1 MSERTA
7 ADGLAA
13 AVARWQGLRVL
24 VLGDALLDDWQ
35 YGEPDRLCREAPVPV
50 VSVGRTE
57 CAPGGAA
64 NTAVN
69 VAALGAHPVLVAP
82 VGDDAEGALLR
93 RRLADVGVET
103 YPVVVS
109 GWRTPVKRRVVAGDQ
124 LVVRLD
130 EGPARELPPRARRT
144 LRALTEAAMA
154 LPPAAVVLCDY
165 GYGAL
170 DADLFGWLLE
180 RRDDLA
186 MLAVDAHHL
195 GRWAKL
201 RPTVVTPSFAE
212 ALDLLDP
219 AAARGAAARDRAG
232 VVEPRAADLLER
244 TGAKTV
250 AVTLDADG
258 ALVVSRDH
266 EPVRTTARP
275 AAASHAVGAG
285 DAYLAALTLAMAT
298 GADPPAAARLAQAA
312 ATTAINGPGTCV
324 CGRSDLLTTLA
335 EKAYGPARRVL
346 DAEELVARL
355 RADRA
360 RGARVVFTNGCF
372 DVLHAG
378 HVGFLEQA
386 RALGDVLVVAVNSD
400 ASVRRLKGDDRP
412 VNGQDD
418 RTVVLAALS
427 CVDYVT
433 VFDESTPARL
443 IEQVRPDVY
452 VKGGDY
458 RPELLAEAPLVRR
471 LGGTVRIL
479 DYLPDRSTS
488 AVIERIRSRQTSAA
502 PAGTG
507 PTSTPR

>member
-1 MSERTA
+1 MGMDKPMPERTA
-7 ADGLAA
+7 PDGLAA
-13 AVARWQGLRVL
+13 AVTRWQGLRVL

-57 CAPGGAA
+57 YAPGGAA

-69 VAALGAHPVLVAP
+69 LAALGAHPVLVAP
-82 VGDDAEGALLR
+82 VGDDPEGAFLR
-93 RRLADVGVET
+93 RRLAEAGVET

-109 GWRTPVKRRVVAGDQ
+109 RWRTPAKRRVVAGDQ

-130 EGPARELPPRARRT
+130 EGPTRELPARARRT
-144 LRALTEAAMA
+144 LRALAEAAMVP
-154 LPPAAVVLCDY
+154 PPAAVVLCDY

-170 DADLFGWLLE
+170 DADLLGWLRE
-180 RRDDLA
+180 RRGDLG

-195 GRWAKL
+195 GRWAQL

-212 ALDLLDP
+212 AVDLLDP
-219 AAARGAAARDRAG
+219 AAATPVAARDRAG
-232 VVEPRAADLLER
+232 VAESRAADLLKR
-244 TGAKTV
+244 TGADTV

-258 ALVVSRDH
+258 ALVLSRGH

-285 DAYLAALTLAMAT
+285 DAYLAALTLAMAGGT
-298 GADPPAAARLAQAA
+298 GLPDAARLAQAA
-312 ATTAINGPGTCV
+312 ATSAINGPGTCV
-324 CGRSDLLTTLA
+324 CGRWDLLTALPA
-335 EKAYGPARRVL
+335 AAHGPARHVL
-346 DAEELVARL
+346 DPEELIARL
-355 RADRA
+355 HADRA

-433 VFDESTPARL
+433 VFDEGTPARL

-488 AVIERIRSRQTSAA
+488 AVIERIRARATSGSR
-502 PAGTG
+502 
-507 PTSTPR
+507 